1 MPDHMKTDVWLL
13 GAGTMALDYF
23 RVLHHL
29 DHEIKVIGRGQAS
42 ADSFAGRTDVR
53 PFVGGLASFLETS
66 PICCTHAVVAV
77 SIDEL
82 ADTTIQLLEY
92 GVKNI
97 LVEKPAGLNSKE
109 INLVANIAHQHNA
122 IVYVAYNR
130 RFYAATLMAKQ
141 FILNDGGVTSFNF
154 EFTEWSHEIEK
165 LKLPMCIKQNWFLAN
180 STHVIDL
187 AFYLGGKPSELNAF
201 HAGSLDWHPSSA
213 VFSGAGRTIDG
224 KLFSYSAN
232 WDAPGRW
239 GAEFCTKNFRLI
251 FRPMESLQIMR
262 KGSVS
267 IKTFNVEGQDLDNE
281 FKPGL
286 FLQTKAFLDDNENAD
301 LCRLSDHVKMLPVYS
316 EIAGYS

>member
-1 MPDHMKTDVWLL
+1 MKTDVWLL

-187 AFYLGGKPSELNAF
+187 AFYLVV
-201 HAGSLDWHPSSA
+201 SLRNLMHSTPAAWIGIP
-213 VFSGAGRTIDG
+213 
-224 KLFSYSAN
+224 L
-232 WDAPGRW
+232 
-239 GAEFCTKNFRLI
+239 
-251 FRPMESLQIMR
+251 LQC
-262 KGSVS
+262 
-267 IKTFNVEGQDLDNE
+267 F
-281 FKPGL
+281 
-286 FLQTKAFLDDNENAD
+286 
-301 LCRLSDHVKMLPVYS
+301 PVPVVP
-316 EIAGYS
+316 